1 MSDIEILKALSYDVT
16 DIVSVFKSYFEKL
29 EYTNFS
35 GAYPY
40 ETETIIK
47 NLKTSVL
54 KTNIFKADL
63 FSQPHPFNKTESEIF
78 ITDVFKFYSSIQE
91 SYYKLLYV
99 YNQYVGFKIESSSS
113 SSFSS
118 SAGHDYNAALKIYE
132 NAISLWESF
141 KEYIESMNI
150 EYILAEKIE
159 NAMFNTSSDQR
170 LNLLKFIKKIYDS
183 RHGLTIIGLYGEVL
197 RKVFEISTRE
207 NKPVIE
213 YVNNLLEDLKIEILP
228 PISRLTNNRKQTI
241 QTLVQRHR
249 LIPDAMS
256 RPFSKLIYDL
266 TSVKVNDDKPLASL
280 PKVCK
285 HISNKVRKYGFIVIS
300 KRIAQPIENNIWM
313 LTDANYLQKNNLIT
327 SVETGVSDATI
338 KRSRTI
344 VKMEKPTAPQLDDGI
359 YYINDEFST
368 ENNFY
373 YVLETLDGVNYRI
386 MHPWYI
392 SIFSKKIYEIPSDRI
407 PDLLS
412 KKNQPSTRV
421 ESYNTILN
429 DEILSHLHSPYIQQ
443 NDMSRLE
450 KKQVEIKWT
459 VIRKKIARG
468 MLEDYRTL
476 FDSNKVSKDNVLT
489 LITNPTIFANSIK
502 YIIHSLSLK
511 QMSDHHLIEVYISS
525 LQSLDNMKIGMSRDV
540 ATIYK
545 ENYQEKVLK
554 LLEGGSSIAN
564 TIKIIDILEDVLIL
578 MLETHISE
586 KSNIYSI
593 IDQKIELIESIEFS
607 DK

>member
-1 MSDIEILKALSYDVT
+1 MSDIEILQGLCGDVT

-40 ETETIIK
+40 ETEKIIK
-47 NLKTSVL
+47 NLKTTVA
-54 KTNIFKADL
+54 KTTIFKADL
-63 FSQPHPFNKTESEIF
+63 FSEAHAFNKAESENF
-78 ITDVFKFYSSIQE
+78 ISDVFKYYSSIQDA
-91 SYYKLLYV
+91 YYKLQYV
-99 YNQYVGFKIESSSS
+99 YNQYIGFKIESSSS

-118 SAGHDYNAALKIYE
+118 SAGHDYNAAMKVYE
-132 NAISLWESF
+132 QVITKWEFF

-150 EYILAEKIE
+150 EYILVEKIE
-159 NAMFNTSSDQR
+159 NAMLDTTSEQR
-170 LNLLKFIKKIYDS
+170 LHLLKYIKKIYDS
-183 RHGLTIIGLYGEVL
+183 RNGLTIIGLYGEVL
-197 RKVFEISTRE
+197 RKVFEKTTRE

-213 YVNNLLEDLKIEILP
+213 YVNNLIEDLKKEILP
-228 PISRLTNNRKQTI
+228 PITRSTNNRKPTI

-249 LIPDAMS
+249 LIPDGMS
-256 RPFSKLIYDL
+256 RSFSKLINEL
-266 TSVKVNDDKPLASL
+266 TGVKVTDDKPLASL
-280 PKVCK
+280 AKVCK

-327 SVETGVSDATI
+327 SVETGVSNATI

-344 VKMEKPTAPQLDDGI
+344 VKMDKPTGAQLADGI
-359 YYINDEFST
+359 YYIDDEFSE

-373 YVLETLDGVNYRI
+373 YILETLDGVNFRI

-392 SIFSKKIYEIPSDRI
+392 SIFAKKVYEIPSDRI

-412 KKNQPSTRV
+412 KKDQPSTRI
-421 ESYNTILN
+421 ESYNSILN
-429 DEILSHLHSPYIQQ
+429 NEIMAHLHKPYIQQ
-443 NDMSRLE
+443 ADISRLE
-450 KKQVEIKWT
+450 RKQVEIKWGI
-459 VIRKKIARG
+459 IRKKITRG

-476 FDSNKVSKDNVLT
+476 FDENKVSKENVLS
-489 LITNPTIFANSIK
+489 LITHPTIFANSIK

-511 QMSDHHLIEVYISS
+511 QMSDHHLVEVYISS
-525 LQSLDNMKIGMSRDV
+525 LQSLDNMKRGMIRDV

-545 ENYQEKVLK
+545 ENYQDKVLK
-554 LLEGGSSIAN
+554 LLEGGSSVSN
-564 TIKIIDILEDVLIL
+564 TIKIIDILEDVLML

-593 IDQKIELIESIEFS
+593 IDQKIELVEAIEFA
-607 DK
+607 DQ